1 MPFCPYCKKKIT
13 MSKAFCSEDCRD
25 NYFHL
30 ISIQIP
36 KPFISRL
43 YTFHN
48 ASERE
53 IEIIKYSKLHNMK
66 LDLLRK
72 KVHKAATKAGFIDNH
87 SSSTSAL
94 QSTYGS

>member
-13 MSKAFCSEDCRD
+13 MSKAFCSNDCRD
-25 NYFHL
+25 DYFHF

-36 KPFISRL
+36 KPFINRL

-66 LDLLRK
+66 LKLLRK
-72 KVHKAATKAGFIDNH
+72 KIYSAATKAGFLD
-87 SSSTSAL
+87 SSNRSDSAL
-94 QSTYGS
+94 QSTYGG

>member
-13 MSKAFCSEDCRD
+13 MSKAFCSDDCKE

-30 ISIQIP
+30 VSIQVP
-36 KPFISRL
+36 KPFINRL

-48 ASERE
+48 ESERE
-53 IEIIKYSKLHNMK
+53 IEIIKYSKFHNMK

-72 KVHKAATKAGFIDNH
+72 KVYSAATKAGFIDKE
-87 SSSTSAL
+87 STTKTTLRSG
-94 QSTYGS
+94 YGG